1 MPNWNSNNMIVKGN
15 VNDVLVFVKENFKDN
30 KNPYTDKEEHA
41 YILDFEEFMPTP
53 IKEGTTDEIIDDWY
67 EWRNNHW
74 GCKWSPNYNQCISF
88 TLVSKQEGESDLVL
102 YDRYDDHNIE
112 HFNENNIKEL
122 INDTDKYKEAELQ
135 CYFETPWCPPTG
147 MIFAWHYKYKEKD
160 IELSLK
166 YYEPGCEFAGEY
178 YIHKDECKEI
188 YHDGTYEDELVEY
201 LLEEGW
207 ESLEFYLDEVE
218 QQIREMNE
226 GKMDEEAINRLV
238 DVVKDK
244 LQFADNNKQRAILIG
259 DINNNYH
266 KFLQE
271 N

>member
-15 VNDVLVFVKENFKDN
+15 VNDVLVFVKENFRTN
-30 KNPYTDKEEHA
+30 KNPYTDKEEFA
-41 YILDFEEFMPTP
+41 YILDFEEFLPTP
-53 IKEGTTDEIIDDWY
+53 LEEGTNEVIKDWY
-67 EWRNNHW
+67 EWRNEHW

-88 TLVSKQEGESDLVL
+88 TLVPKQEGESDIVL
-102 YDRYDDHNIE
+102 YDRYDDPKNE
-112 HFNENNIKEL
+112 HFNENNIEKL
-122 INDTDKYKEAELQ
+122 VNDNDKYKEAELQ

-147 MIFAWHYKYKEKD
+147 MVLAWYEKYKEKD

-178 YIHKDECKEI
+178 YIHKDDCMEI
-188 YHDGTYEDELVEY
+188 YHDGTNTDELVEY

-207 ESLEFYLDEVE
+207 ESLDFYLDEVE
-218 QQIREMNE
+218 GPIREMNE
-226 GKMDEEAINRLV
+226 GKMDEEGINRLI
-238 DVVKDK
+238 DVIKDK
-244 LQFADNNKQRAILIG
+244 LKFADNNKQRAMLIS
-259 DINNNYH
+259 DIFNNYH